1 MMRKRIGMQGMR
13 AIVPALAASLGLA
26 LSALAAGEARQ
37 LEGVVNVNTASVE
50 ELQLLPGVGEARA
63 RAIVDLRKQ
72 RGGLK
77 SLEDLLGVKGIG
89 EASLD
94 RLRPHVAFDGKTTAH
109 LE

>member
-1 MMRKRIGMQGMR
+1 MRIAR
-13 AIVPALAASLGLA
+13 AVVPVLVMGVGVAA
-26 LSALAAGEARQ
+26 AAAEDAQ
-37 LEGVVNVNTASVE
+37 KLQGVVNVNTASME

-77 SLEDLLGVKGIG
+77 SLEDLRDVKGIG
-89 EASLD
+89 DTGLE

-109 LE
+109 TE

>member
-1 MMRKRIGMQGMR
+1 MHSGMLGMR
-13 AIVPALAASLGLA
+13 AIVPALVASLGLA
-26 LSALAAGEARQ
+26 LAALGSAEVRQ
-37 LEGVVNVNTASVE
+37 LQGVVNVNTASVE

-77 SLEDLLGVKGIG
+77 SLEDLLSVKGIG
-89 EASLD
+89 EAGLE

>member
-1 MMRKRIGMQGMR
+1 MRIVR
-13 AIVPALAASLGLA
+13 AVVPALVAGLSVA
-26 LSALAAGEARQ
+26 AAGAEDARKLQ
-37 LEGVVNVNTASVE
+37 GVVNVNTASVE

-77 SLEDLLGVKGIG
+77 SLDDLRDVKGIG
-89 EASLD
+89 EANLE

>member
-1 MMRKRIGMQGMR
+1 MFGMVGMR
-13 AIVPALAASLGLA
+13 AILPALLAGVGLA
-26 LSALAAGEARQ
+26 AAAFGAADARK
-37 LEGVVNVNTASVE
+37 LEGVVNVNTASLE

-63 RAIVDLRKQ
+63 RAIVELRKQ

-77 SLEDLLGVKGIG
+77 SLEDLRSVKGIG
-89 EASLD
+89 EASLE

>member
-1 MMRKRIGMQGMR
+1 MRIAMR
-13 AIVPALAASLGLA
+13 LARAVVPALVVGLGVAA
-26 LSALAAGEARQ
+26 AAEDARKLQ
-37 LEGVVNVNTASVE
+37 GVVNVNTASVE

-63 RAIVDLRKQ
+63 RAIVELRKQ

-77 SLEDLLGVKGIG
+77 SLEDLGDVKGIG
-89 EASLD
+89 EASLE

>member
-1 MMRKRIGMQGMR
+1 MQLAMRIVR
-13 AIVPALAASLGLA
+13 AVVPALVVALGVA
-26 LSALAAGEARQ
+26 AAGAEDARKLQ
-37 LEGVVNVNTASVE
+37 GVVNVNTASVE

-72 RGGLK
+72 RGGFK
-77 SLEDLLGVKGIG
+77 SLGDLSDVKGIG
-89 EASLD
+89 EASLE

>member
-1 MMRKRIGMQGMR
+1 MHIGMLGMR
-13 AIVPALAASLGLA
+13 AIVPALMASLGLA
-26 LSALAAGEARQ
+26 VAAFGAEEARQ
-37 LEGVVNVNTASVE
+37 LQGVVNVNTASLE

-77 SLEDLLGVKGIG
+77 SLEDLRSVKGIG
-89 EASLD
+89 EASLE
-94 RLRPHVAFDGKTTAH
+94 RLRPHVAFDGKTTAR

>member
-1 MMRKRIGMQGMR
+1 MQLAMRFAR
-13 AIVPALAASLGLA
+13 AIVPAAVATLVVA
-26 LSALAAGEARQ
+26 AAGAEEARKLQ
-37 LEGVVNVNTASVE
+37 GVVNVNTASVE

-77 SLEDLLGVKGIG
+77 SLDDLRDVKGIG
-89 EASLD
+89 DSSLE

>member
-1 MMRKRIGMQGMR
+1 MQLAMRFAR
-13 AIVPALAASLGLA
+13 AIVPALAATLVVA
-26 LSALAAGEARQ
+26 AAGAEEARKLQ
-37 LEGVVNVNTASVE
+37 GVVNVNTASVE

-77 SLEDLLGVKGIG
+77 SLEDLRDVKGIG
-89 EASLD
+89 DASLE

>member
-1 MMRKRIGMQGMR
+1 M
-13 AIVPALAASLGLA
+13 VPALVMGLGVAA
-26 LSALAAGEARQ
+26 AAEDARKLQ
-37 LEGVVNVNTASVE
+37 GVVNVNTASVE

-77 SLEDLLGVKGIG
+77 SMEDLRDVKGIG
-89 EASLD
+89 DASLE

-109 LE
+109 VE

>member
-1 MMRKRIGMQGMR
+1 MRISMRIAR
-13 AIVPALAASLGLA
+13 AVVPALVMGLGVVAA
-26 LSALAAGEARQ
+26 AAEDARKLQ
-37 LEGVVNVNTASVE
+37 GVVNVNTASVE

-77 SLEDLLGVKGIG
+77 SMEDLRDVKGIG
-89 EASLD
+89 DASLE

-109 LE
+109 VE

>member
-1 MMRKRIGMQGMR
+1 MRIAR
-13 AIVPALAASLGLA
+13 AVVPALVMGLGVAA
-26 LSALAAGEARQ
+26 AAAEDARKRQ
-37 LEGVVNVNTASVE
+37 GVVNVNTASVE

-77 SLEDLLGVKGIG
+77 SLEDLRDVKGIG
-89 EASLD
+89 EASLE

>member
-1 MMRKRIGMQGMR
+1 MQLAMRIVR
-13 AIVPALAASLGLA
+13 AVVPALVAVLCVT
-26 LSALAAGEARQ
+26 AAGAEDARKLQ
-37 LEGVVNVNTASVE
+37 GVVNVNTASVE

-77 SLEDLLGVKGIG
+77 SLGDLRDVKGIG
-89 EASLD
+89 DASLE
-94 RLRPHVAFDGKTTAH
+94 RLRPYVAFDGKTTAH

>member
-1 MMRKRIGMQGMR
+1 MKLVTRVVR
-13 AIVPALAASLGLA
+13 AVVPALVAGFVVA
-26 LSALAAGEARQ
+26 AAGAEEARKLQ
-37 LEGVVNVNTASVE
+37 GVVNVNTASVE

-77 SLEDLLGVKGIG
+77 SLEDLLEVKGIG
-89 EASLD
+89 DASLA

>member
-1 MMRKRIGMQGMR
+1 MHRGMVGLR
-13 AIVPALAASLGLA
+13 AIAPAWVASLGLA
-26 LSALAAGEARQ
+26 LAALGAAEARQ
-37 LEGVVNVNTASVE
+37 LQGVVNVNTASVE

-77 SLEDLLGVKGIG
+77 SMEDLLAVKGIG
-89 EASLD
+89 EASLE
-94 RLRPHVAFDGKTTAH
+94 RLRPHVAFDGKSTAH

>member
-1 MMRKRIGMQGMR
+1 MKIGTKGMR
-13 AIVPALAASLGLA
+13 AIVPAMIASLGLA
-26 LSALAAGEARQ
+26 LAAFAAAEARQ
-37 LEGVVNVNTASVE
+37 LQGVVNVNTASVQ

-77 SLEDLLGVKGIG
+77 SLDDLLGVKGIG
-89 EASLD
+89 ESSLE

>member
-1 MMRKRIGMQGMR
+1 MRVATRIAR
-13 AIVPALAASLGLA
+13 ALVPALVLGLGV
-26 LSALAAGEARQ
+26 AAAAEDARKLQ
-37 LEGVVNVNTASVE
+37 GVVNVNTASVE

-77 SLEDLLGVKGIG
+77 SLEDLRDVKGIG
-89 EASLD
+89 EASLE
-94 RLRPHVAFDGKTTAH
+94 RLRPFVAFDGKTTAH

>member
-1 MMRKRIGMQGMR
+1 MHIGMLGMR
-13 AIVPALAASLGLA
+13 AIVPALVASLGLA
-26 LSALAAGEARQ
+26 VAAFGAAEARQ
-37 LEGVVNVNTASVE
+37 LQGVVNVNTASLE

-77 SLEDLLGVKGIG
+77 SLEDLRSVKGIG
-89 EASLD
+89 EANLE
-94 RLRPHVAFDGKTTAH
+94 RLRPHVAFDGKSTAH